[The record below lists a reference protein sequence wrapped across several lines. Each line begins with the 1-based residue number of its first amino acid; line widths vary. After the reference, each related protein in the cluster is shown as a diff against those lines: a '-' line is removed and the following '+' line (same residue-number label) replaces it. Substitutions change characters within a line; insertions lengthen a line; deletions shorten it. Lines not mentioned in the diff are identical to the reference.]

1 MDKNKIEISTEEYKT
16 LCILSEAFKKL
27 LKESDVGVTV
37 IDKDGKLIYLK
48 RINNKKNILIFQTF

>member
-37 IDKDGKLIYLK
+37 IDKDGKLIYLNELT
-48 RINNKKNILIFQTF
+48 IKNILIFQTF